1 MTAHTDITVVIS
13 TYNRCESLPCAIE
26 SVLDQ
31 EAGGT
36 AYELI
41 VVDNNST
48 DNTSQVV
55 QSFIDRGHANFR
67 CVSEPRQGLSY
78 GRNAGIA
85 NAQGEIIVF
94 TDDDIRAERNWVANI
109 KKAFDTYPDV
119 QCVAG
124 KILPNWESEPPSWLT
139 CDHWAPLAL
148 QDHGD
153 APLRA
158 NKTKPRSF
166 AGANI
171 AFRREVFQNE
181 LFSPLFPR
189 AQDTEFLLRFWRAGR
204 EAMYV
209 PDVIVFADVQP
220 ERLTKVYH
228 RKWHTRNGNFNAL
241 MRLGEYVGADGQI
254 LDEMPVAEKLF
265 EVPLYI
271 YRELLDACGEWLRAA
286 VRRSESLSFK
296 HENRIRFL
304 LGYISHRYQN
314 EFASQDRSRPREMA
328 RVANAMLRKVS
339 SRVSKRDRS

>member
-1 MTAHTDITVVIS
+1 MNEHRDITVVIS
-13 TYNRCESLPCAIE
+13 TYNRSESLPSAIE
-26 SVLDQ
+26 SVLNQ
-31 EAGGT
+31 EANGT

-55 QSFIDRGHANFR
+55 QSYIDRGHDNLR
-67 CVSEPRQGLSY
+67 CLSEPRQGLSY

-109 KKAFDTYPDV
+109 KRAFDTYPDV

-124 KILPNWESEPPSWLT
+124 KILPSWASEPPSWLT
-139 CDHWAPLAL
+139 SDHWTPLAL

-153 APLRA
+153 VPLRA
-158 NKTKPRSF
+158 NKIKPRSF

-171 AFRREVFQNE
+171 AFRREVFRNE

-189 AQDTEFLLRFWRAGR
+189 AQDTEFLLRFWRAGL

-241 MRLGEYVGADGQI
+241 MRLGEYVGADGRV
-254 LDEMPVAEKLF
+254 LDEMPAAETLF
-265 EVPLYI
+265 EVPVYI
-271 YRELLDACGEWLRAA
+271 YRQLLDACGEWVVAT
-286 VRRSESLSFK
+286 VRRSESVSFK

-304 LGYISHRYQN
+304 LGYISHRYHN
-314 EFASQDRSRPREMA
+314 EFASQDRSRPREVGRA
-328 RVANAMLRKVS
+328 FNAMLRKVT
-339 SRVSKRDRS
+339 SRAGKRDRS